1 MNISPV
7 KIFNTYKNINFGL
20 SGLDKA
26 ETKPTEDPKILKDS
40 EYLKYTVEESI
51 RRWNVDLPIPG
62 NVTHGGGHST
72 NVMLNH
78 NGSIVF
84 AHVKQNNKVDRII
97 AISDD
102 GNQSTTRTFVYDN
115 KTGQLNE
122 YKKEI
127 N

>member
-51 RRWNVDLPIPG
+51 RRWNIDLRIPG
-62 NVTHGGGHST
+62 TICHSGGHS
-72 NVMLNH
+72 LN
-78 NGSIVF
+78 
-84 AHVKQNNKVDRII
+84 AM
-97 AISDD
+97 ISHD
-102 GNQSTTRTFVYDN
+102 GNIIWR
-115 KTGQLNE
+115 
-122 YKKEI
+122 
-127 N
+127 